1 MARLSR
7 RDVLRFA
14 TTSGI
19 VACAP
24 GFVGSALA
32 RGPAPATNPPA
43 KPMTPATPT
52 MNTRPI
58 PRTKEAIP
66 TVGLGTWQA
75 FDVDPAGRAPLVEVV
90 RQFLAAGG
98 GGVGSASVYGR
109 AEGVVGDVLA
119 DLGAESI

>member
-1 MARLSR
+1 MAQLSR

-14 TTSGI
+14 ATSGI

-24 GFVGSALA
+24 GLVGFALA
-32 RGPAPATNPPA
+32 RGPAPAANPPA
-43 KPMTPATPT
+43 KPMPPATPT

-75 FDVDPAGRAPLVEVV
+75 FDVDPAGRAPLD
-90 RQFLAAGG
+90 RKSTRLN
-98 GGVGSASVYGR
+98 SSH
-109 AEGVVGDVLA
+109 
-119 DLGAESI
+119 